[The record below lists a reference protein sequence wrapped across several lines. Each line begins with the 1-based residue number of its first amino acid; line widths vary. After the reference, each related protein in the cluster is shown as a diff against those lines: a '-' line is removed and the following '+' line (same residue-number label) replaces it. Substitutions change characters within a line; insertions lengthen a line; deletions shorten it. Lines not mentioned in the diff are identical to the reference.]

1 MSIALTLNEALVQ
14 EALDLS
20 QQNDL
25 NFLIE
30 TALREY
36 IQRHKRLK
44 IIELFGTID
53 YDPSYDY
60 KQQRQSLWVWL
71 LILPYGL

>member
-60 KQQRQSLWVWL
+60 KQQRQSL
-71 LILPYGL
+71 